1 MLLSPSGWSR
11 FGLLVSRGGCLP
23 SIRGEKQIDIPSFGR
38 SGGLVWR
45 PQIEGRT
52 SPFMGHFH
60 RPGAGQESLPVSG
73 VALAEN
79 CALPMTNVRFRKVS
93 KLTGILDTFFLP

>member
-1 MLLSPSGWSR
+1 METVWSSCI
-11 FGLLVSRGGCLP
+11 SRRLP
-23 SIRGEKQIDIPSFGR
+23 PIHSRRETDRYPELCS

-79 CALPMTNVRFRKVS
+79 CALPITNVRFRKVS
-93 KLTGILDTFFLP
+93 TLTGILDTFLIHP